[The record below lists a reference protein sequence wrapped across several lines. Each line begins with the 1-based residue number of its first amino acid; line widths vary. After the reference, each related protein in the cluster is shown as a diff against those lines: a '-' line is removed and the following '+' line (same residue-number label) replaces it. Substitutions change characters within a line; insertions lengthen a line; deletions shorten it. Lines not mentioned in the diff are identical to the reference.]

1 MTQRILSPRQ
11 RYARRWALN
20 ESIARSTVK
29 TVSYRF
35 GGSAIT
41 FMVAFVFTGEI
52 AVSASISVV
61 EFLLKPGM
69 YWCHERVWNKIGWG
83 KH

>member
-1 MTQRILSPRQ
+1 
-11 RYARRWALN
+11 LN

-41 FMVAFVFTGEI
+41 FMVAFVFTGEVAI
-52 AVSASISVV
+52 SASISVV

-69 YWCHERVWNKIGWG
+69 YWCHERVWNKIDWG
-83 KH
+83 KS

>member
-1 MTQRILSPRQ
+1 
-11 RYARRWALN
+11 
-20 ESIARSTVK
+20 
-29 TVSYRF
+29 
-35 GGSAIT
+35 
-41 FMVAFVFTGEI
+41 MVAFVFTGEI

-83 KH
+83 KS

>member
-1 MTQRILSPRQ
+1 MTKLMLYQQ
-11 RYARRWALN
+11 QKFARRWGLN

-29 TVSYRF
+29 TISYRF

-41 FMVAFVFTGEI
+41 FMVAFVFTGEV

-83 KH
+83 KN

>member
-1 MTQRILSPRQ
+1 M
-11 RYARRWALN
+11 N

-29 TVSYRF
+29 TISYRF

-41 FMVAFVFTGEI
+41 FMVAFVFTGEVAI
-52 AVSASISVV
+52 SASISVV
-61 EFLLKPGM
+61 EFFLKPGM

-83 KH
+83 KS